1 MPAHPTSHY
10 PDGRRWT
17 IALAG
22 TALQTCL
29 GTVYAWSYFQ
39 KPIMAQY
46 GWTNEAV
53 TWVFS
58 LAICFLGLAAAW
70 GGLQLKTGRLAPR
83 GIAVTGG
90 ALFALGHFIA
100 AAALWKGLLWLLLL
114 GYGAVGGAGLGLAYV
129 VPVATAAKWFPD
141 KKGFVT
147 GMVVMGFGLGAL
159 LMSKVLA
166 PVALR
171 VFDGNLAVAF
181 AAMGGVFAVLAPS
194 AGAFMRNPPEKENTG
209 ASADKG
215 RSGEAASASGP
226 PPEAGSGGWIKF
238 GLLWLLFFC
247 NIFVGISII
256 SFQSPLLQDLL
267 RIRNPDIDAA
277 ALASAG
283 ATLIACGAIF
293 NGLGRFLWGAVSDKI
308 GQSLAFTLMLAGQIV
323 AFLLLP
329 RAASPVLF
337 GALVCY
343 VLLCYGGGFGA
354 MPSYVL
360 ALFGQKRMALLYGM
374 VLTAWSAGGVAG
386 PKFMAW
392 LRDHRPAD
400 AAPVAF
406 YCSAALLACG
416 LVLTLLPAIRTRRG
430 A

>member
-1 MPAHPTSHY
+1 M
-10 PDGRRWT
+10 
-17 IALAG
+17 
-22 TALQTCL
+22 
-29 GTVYAWSYFQ
+29 
-39 KPIMAQY
+39 
-46 GWTNEAV
+46 
-53 TWVFS
+53 
-58 LAICFLGLAAAW
+58 
-70 GGLQLKTGRLAPR
+70 
-83 GIAVTGG
+83 
-90 ALFALGHFIA
+90 
-100 AAALWKGLLWLLLL
+100 WKGLLWLLLL

-166 PVALR
+166 PAALR

-194 AGAFMRNPPEKENTG
+194 AGAFMRNPPEKENMG

-215 RSGEAASASGP
+215 RSGEAAEASASGP
-226 PPEAGSGGWIKF
+226 SLEAGSGGWIKF

-293 NGLGRFLWGAVSDKI
+293 NGLGRFLWGVVSDKI

-323 AFLLLP
+323 VFLLLP
-329 RAASPVLF
+329 RAASPALF